1 MAVPLFLFAA
11 GVVPFLNPIHTD
23 PLPGFYSEWLA
34 AALGLAIAAAALV
47 RSARSRTLPV
57 PYLALLPAML
67 IGAALA
73 QLASGHA
80 AHPDAAL
87 MYIHYLLLA
96 ILLAIAGRCFA
107 GSSAGPG
114 HLPWLPAG
122 FAAGAS
128 VQAAVILLQ
137 RGGVPWAWLHSP
149 WVTGTWT
156 GGALGQRNHLV
167 DYLWLGI
174 ASIGYLTAR
183 GTLKI
188 PFATG
193 LVIAIAAASVMAGSR
208 SAFLYP
214 IALAVL
220 AILAAR
226 RDRSRHRWRAV
237 AALLAL
243 TIPAMLA
250 VDRMVVP
257 STAEGRRDA
266 TATER
271 LAARELDPVRS
282 GLLQVAWQ
290 AMRERPL
297 AGYGVGSAQAVTF
310 DHADTWPPQA
320 SPVVAEHFH
329 NLFAQWFVEFGAPVA
344 LLAIGVLAWWGLGA
358 VRSASGPE
366 PWWLLMVLAIVG
378 LHSLLEY
385 PLWFAYFLVPA
396 AIAGGAL
403 GSGGTNL
410 PVGRRHRVFAWLVLL
425 ADVVILGGLWYDYKR
440 LERAAAATRPGSPPV
455 MVEYG
460 IDEALSL
467 SHNSLLAPQA
477 IVAAAAAMG
486 VSRQGAED
494 KWRICERALRVSRGA
509 DVTAKC
515 GAIGILANNR
525 TASHLWSRSAYV
537 YGEHRTR
544 AALTQQGWGIEGE
557 NELFLHK

>member
-47 RSARSRTLPV
+47 RSARSHTLPV

-87 MYIHYLLLA
+87 MYIHYLLLT

-107 GSSAGPG
+107 SSSAGPG
-114 HLPWLPAG
+114 RLHWMAAG
-122 FAAGAS
+122 LAAGAS

-226 RDRSRHRWRAV
+226 GDRSRHRWRAV

-243 TIPAMLA
+243 TIPAMFM
-250 VDRMVVP
+250 VDRMALSP
-257 STAEGRRDA
+257 AAEGRRDA

-282 GLLQVAWQ
+282 GLLRVAWHAAQ
-290 AMRERPL
+290 ERPL
-297 AGYGVGSAQAVTF
+297 AGYGVGSAQAVSF
-310 DHADTWPPQA
+310 AHADTWPPQA
-320 SPVVAEHFH
+320 PPVVAEHFH
-329 NLFAQWFVEFGAPVA
+329 NLVAQWLVEFGLPVA
-344 LLAIGVLAWWGLGA
+344 VIAVAFLAWWGFGVL
-358 VRSASGPE
+358 RSASAAE
-366 PWWLLMVLAIVG
+366 TWWLLGVLAVVG

-385 PLWFAYFLVPA
+385 PLWFAYFLIPA
-396 AIAGGAL
+396 AIAGGA
-403 GSGGTNL
+403 SDSRVANL
-410 PVGRRHRVFAWLVLL
+410 PFHGRYQAFAWMVLL
-425 ADVVILGGLWYDYKR
+425 AGALLLGNLWRDYGR
-440 LERAAAATRPGSPPV
+440 LERVAAATRTGSSPPL
-455 MVEYG
+455 VEQG
-460 IDEALSL
+460 LDEALSL
-467 SHNSLLAPQA
+467 SRDSLLAPRA
-477 IVAAAAAMG
+477 IVAAAGAMG
-486 VSRQGAED
+486 VSREHSTE
-494 KWRICERALRVSRGA
+494 KRALCNAALRITPTG
-509 DVTAKC
+509 DVVAKC
-515 GAIGILANNR
+515 AAINALGGRKEEAEQLLRKAG
-525 TASHLWSRSAYV
+525 SV
-537 YGEHRTR
+537 YGPHPAWISLKREFP
-544 AALTQQGWGIEGE
+544 
-557 NELFLHK
+557 ELGSLDSGR